1 MRVLAIAAV
10 KGGVGKTTAA
20 VNLSYLAAGRGAR
33 TLLVDLDPQGAAS
46 FLLRVRGAQTDSPA
60 DGLARPTEIARL
72 DVLPAPPG
80 WVVASD
86 GLDAS
91 LPDPFWLANM
101 LDAVADW
108 YDDVILDCPPGLT
121 ELTDGVIA
129 LADTVAIPLVPS
141 PLSVRTLD
149 SMTARIGAL
158 RERPPA
164 VHPFFN
170 LADRRRR
177 LHRDVIEAV
186 QLARPETLSAPVPYS
201 ADVERMGV
209 ALAPVLRFAPR
220 CAASQ
225 AFEAIWAELELRRP
239 HAPTRAARSPVV
251 ELPTRP
257 HAPPVPAADHELR
270 ISRLA

>member
-20 VNLSYLAAGRGAR
+20 VNVSYLAARAGAR

-60 DGLARPTEIARL
+60 DGLARATEIARL

-80 WVVASD
+80 WVVASE

-108 YDDVILDCPPGLT
+108 YDEIVLDCPPGLT

-129 LADTVAIPLVPS
+129 LADTVAVPLVPS

-149 SMTARIGAL
+149 SMAARIALL

-177 LHRDVIEAV
+177 LHREVIESV

-209 ALAPVLRFAPR
+209 ALAPVLCFAPR

-225 AFEAIWAELELRRP
+225 AFEAIWSELELRRNSTP
-239 HAPTRAARSPVV
+239 SRPDRSPVV

-257 HAPPVPAADHELR
+257 AVPAAE
-270 ISRLA
+270 SREVRVSRFA